1 MNCFIAWSAGD
12 GRKSSTRARDQFG
25 GWRGSYAA
33 GVGKWIFRSPAA
45 RAGLG
50 AAVLVTA
57 LALYW
62 FQPWQ
67 LFTDTYVDDAVPPT
81 RTTSTSTTPTPASPA
96 AAATQAANEILTAG
110 EFVTHEHR
118 TTGSAEIHRLADG
131 RHQLVI
137 RDLNTSSGPDLRVW
151 LTDQPVVR
159 GTAGWRVFDDGKWV
173 ELAKLKGNQGNQ
185 VYEIPASADPREF
198 RSVSIWCK
206 RFAVSFGAAD
216 LKAV

>member
-1 MNCFIAWSAGD
+1 M
-12 GRKSSTRARDQFG
+12 
-25 GWRGSYAA
+25 
-33 GVGKWIFRSPAA
+33 FRSPVV
-45 RAGLG
+45 RAGLA
-50 AAVLVTA
+50 AAVVVA
-57 LALYW
+57 MLALYW
-62 FQPWQ
+62 FQPWK
-67 LFTDTYVDDAVPPT
+67 LFTDTYVDEAIPRVG
-81 RTTSTSTTPTPASPA
+81 TTSAAPIPASTTPGSATLAPATS
-96 AAATQAANEILTAG
+96 AATPAANEILTTG

-137 RDLNTSSGPDLRVW
+137 RDLDTSNGPDLRVW

-173 ELAKLKGNQGNQ
+173 ELAKLKGNKGNQ
-185 VYEIPASADPREF
+185 VYELPASVDPGDF

-216 LKAV
+216 LTSA

>member
-1 MNCFIAWSAGD
+1 M
-12 GRKSSTRARDQFG
+12 
-25 GWRGSYAA
+25 
-33 GVGKWIFRSPAA
+33 GKWIFRSRVAW
-45 RAGLG
+45 AGLA

-62 FQPWQ
+62 FQPWK
-67 LFTDTYVDDAVPPT
+67 LFTDTYVDEALPPVV
-81 RTTSTSTTPTPASPA
+81 TTSTAPTPASAAPSATPA
-96 AAATQAANEILTAG
+96 GNAILTAG

-137 RDLNTSSGPDLRVW
+137 RNLNTSSGPDLRVW
-151 LTDQPVVR
+151 LTDQPVTL
-159 GTAGWRVFDDGKWV
+159 GKAGWRVFDDGEWV
-173 ELAKLKGNQGNQ
+173 ELARLKGNQGNQ
-185 VYEIPASADPREF
+185 VYEIPASVDPRDF